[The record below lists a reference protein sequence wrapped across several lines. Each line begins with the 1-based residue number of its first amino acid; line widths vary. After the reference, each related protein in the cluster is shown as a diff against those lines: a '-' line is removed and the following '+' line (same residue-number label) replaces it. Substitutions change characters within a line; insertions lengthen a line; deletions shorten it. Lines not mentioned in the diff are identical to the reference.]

1 MEREETKIKILAE
14 EMRNLKQK
22 YGEVLFSKEKELH
35 ETRRSFEL
43 ESKNKLAKAIEDYL
57 KTEESIKIK
66 RDLQEQKETE
76 QISSH
81 EDQLSNLEHEL
92 KSSLDIVTREM
103 EHTENENRRLNAEI
117 KEQSRQVQEDI
128 SDEIDCMTT
137 RYEKLI
143 KNEKDVVL
151 KSTSAIGITK
161 MKISAAIREIEER
174 KEEIKNMLEVEE
186 NMTEENRSLQM
197 NVEELKARS
206 SSIDTLL
213 KERGTSLEILRK
225 KNEEL
230 TAFKFVLD
238 FKVLELSKLIDP
250 RETERKDLEQQ
261 LLSKQAQKQKMNL
274 HYIEL
279 RNNIDNMNEEVQRMK
294 EKIERYRGRVRN
306 QESTIR
312 KLLLGIRESS
322 QLIQRPE
329 ELKPKID
336 LLNNIWIKSDFFAE
350 GSKKEEANIRPRAMF
365 NLQKEYRR
373 LLNDL
378 KDSNLENE
386 KNAGRNRNER
396 TSLVEENLGLLKE
409 IEKLRSVVT

>member
-1 MEREETKIKILAE
+1 LEREETKIKILAE
-14 EMRNLKQK
+14 EMRNLKRK
-22 YGEVLFSKEKELH
+22 YGELLLSKEKELH

-66 RDLQEQKETE
+66 TDLQDQKEKE
-76 QISSH
+76 QLSSH

-92 KSSLDIVTREM
+92 KTSLDIVTREM
-103 EHTENENRRLNAEI
+103 EHTENENKCLKAESF
-117 KEQSRQVQEDI
+117 EHSRQVKEDI
-128 SDEIDCMTT
+128 SDEIDYMTI
-137 RYEKLI
+137 RYDKFI
-143 KNEKDVVL
+143 KDEKDVVL
-151 KSTSAIGITK
+151 KCTSAIGIIK
-161 MKISAAIREIEER
+161 MKISAAMREIEER

-197 NVEELKARS
+197 NVEELKAQS
-206 SSIDTLL
+206 SSVDTLL
-213 KERGTSLEILRK
+213 KERSASLEKLRK

-261 LLSKQAQKQKMNL
+261 LLSKEEQKQKMNL

-279 RNNIDNMNEEVQRMK
+279 RENIDNMNAEVQRTK

-329 ELKPKID
+329 ELKSKID
-336 LLNNIWIKSDFFAE
+336 LLHNIWIKSDFFVK
-350 GSKKEEANIRPRAMF
+350 GSKTGDANIQPRAMF
-365 NLQKEYRR
+365 YLQKEYRR
-373 LLNDL
+373 LFNDL

>member
-1 MEREETKIKILAE
+1 
-14 EMRNLKQK
+14 MRNLKRK
-22 YGEVLFSKEKELH
+22 YGELLLSKEKELH

-66 RDLQEQKETE
+66 TDLQDQKEKE
-76 QISSH
+76 QLSSH

-92 KSSLDIVTREM
+92 KTSLDIVTREM
-103 EHTENENRRLNAEI
+103 EHTENENKCLKAEI
-117 KEQSRQVQEDI
+117 FEHSRQVKEDI
-128 SDEIDCMTT
+128 SDEIDYMTI
-137 RYEKLI
+137 RYDKFI
-143 KNEKDVVL
+143 KDEKDVVL
-151 KSTSAIGITK
+151 KCTSAIGIIK
-161 MKISAAIREIEER
+161 MKISAAMREIEER

-197 NVEELKARS
+197 NVEELKAQS
-206 SSIDTLL
+206 SSVDTLL
-213 KERGTSLEILRK
+213 KERSASLEKLRK

-261 LLSKQAQKQKMNL
+261 LLSKEEQKQKMNL

-279 RNNIDNMNEEVQRMK
+279 RENIDNMNAEVQRTK

-329 ELKPKID
+329 ELKSKID
-336 LLNNIWIKSDFFAE
+336 LLHNIWIKSDFFVK
-350 GSKKEEANIRPRAMF
+350 GSKKGDANIQPRAMF
-365 NLQKEYRR
+365 YLQKEYRR
-373 LLNDL
+373 LFNDL

-396 TSLVEENLGLLKE
+396 TSLVEENLCLLKE